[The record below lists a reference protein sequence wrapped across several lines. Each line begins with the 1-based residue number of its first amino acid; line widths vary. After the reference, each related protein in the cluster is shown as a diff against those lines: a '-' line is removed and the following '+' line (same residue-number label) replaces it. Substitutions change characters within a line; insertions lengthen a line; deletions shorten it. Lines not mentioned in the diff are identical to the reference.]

1 MTPSFVLVGLGN
13 PGERYA
19 LNRHNIGFLAI
30 DAVCQF
36 FNAPSSIEKYQGY
49 LSQITLNE
57 EQLRDILPKNQKS
70 TIDLKNGVQIFLL
83 KPLTFMNLSGK
94 SVQAL
99 LQFYKIPLSHLIV
112 IHDELDIEP
121 EKIKIKVG
129 GSAGGHNGLK
139 SIDQCVGQNYM
150 RVRFGIGHPGH
161 RDLVTPYVLG
171 NFTRNDH
178 HWVEPM
184 LWTLGKLL
192 PALCIQESS
201 QWLNDFYRTLK
212 ALKT

>member
-1 MTPSFVLVGLGN
+1 MIPSFVLVGLGN

-30 DAVCQF
+30 DAVSQF
-36 FNAPSSIEKYQGY
+36 FKAPSYHEKYQGY
-49 LSQITLNE
+49 LSQITLSE
-57 EQLRDILPKNQKS
+57 EQLRAFLPKNSKDTADFKQG
-70 TIDLKNGVQIFLL
+70 IQIFLL

-112 IHDELDIEP
+112 VHDELDVEP
-121 EKIKIKVG
+121 GKLKIKVG
-129 GSAGGHNGLK
+129 GGAGGHNGLK

-150 RVRFGIGHPGH
+150 RVRLGIGHPGH

-178 HWVEPM
+178 NWLEPM
-184 LWTLGKLL
+184 LWTVGKLL
-192 PALCIQESS
+192 PFLCVQESS
-201 QWLNDFYRTLK
+201 KWLNDFHRILQETR
-212 ALKT
+212 A